1 MKSVLDGFCLDN
13 INIVGFPREAPLLLI
28 ENQYIMSTKAKPH
41 RVFIK
46 DKQQNGTQIIKE
58 VKKLLEEKYAW
69 IKRIKI
75 TSQQWICAYPV
86 QHQGSCGRRN
96 YMDGYIHRDVINVR
110 GVLSCIV
117 FHDNAESGGIKIW
130 LDSHDYCKDSLDFPG
145 HKCINSYLDYHYESK
160 VIKPRRNTA
169 IIFDGRLLHKSLSHN
184 EIYQRC
190 AYSFFVCINGC
201 EVDDKM
207 DYMSKVQ
214 YTWVNSDSIKPVECM
229 SNGKKMTLRSSKTRI

>member
-75 TSQQWICAYPV
+75 TSQQWICARTQYNIRDLV
-86 QHQGSCGRRN
+86 VGGTIW
-96 YMDGYIHRDVINVR
+96 MDTFIEM
-110 GVLSCIV
+110 LSTFRV
-117 FHDNAESGGIKIW
+117 
-130 LDSHDYCKDSLDFPG
+130 Y
-145 HKCINSYLDYHYESK
+145 
-160 VIKPRRNTA
+160 
-169 IIFDGRLLHKSLSHN
+169 
-184 EIYQRC
+184 
-190 AYSFFVCINGC
+190 
-201 EVDDKM
+201 
-207 DYMSKVQ
+207 
-214 YTWVNSDSIKPVECM
+214 
-229 SNGKKMTLRSSKTRI
+229 